1 MDATL
6 VNTSIIILYWQAGC
20 TSRKWEMVKSVRKW
34 DVKNYVR
41 FSWVAELKMNRFN
54 KRTDYKLEASITCCV
69 ISWKP
74 HFRNERS
81 KKTALK
87 NTGRN
92 IKILRMEFPWLA
104 AFQRKIPINNV
115 VMVSY
120 EKKAI
125 KMLVSKFCKVT
136 IFKSDSK

>member
-74 HFRNERS
+74 HFRNERL

-92 IKILRMEFPWLA
+92 IKRLRMEYPWLA
-104 AFQRKIPINNV
+104 AFQQKKILPTKLWWFQKRRNNHL
-115 VMVSY
+115 
-120 EKKAI
+120 KAWELEMI
-125 KMLVSKFCKVT
+125 AST
-136 IFKSDSK
+136 D

>member
-6 VNTSIIILYWQAGC
+6 ANISIIILYWQAGC
-20 TSRKWEMVKSVRKW
+20 TTRKWEMVKSVWKC

-54 KRTDYKLEASITCCV
+54 KRTDYKLEASITCCI

-92 IKILRMEFPWLA
+92 FKRLRMEYPWLA
-104 AFQRKIPINNV
+104 AFQHKN
-115 VMVSY
+115 SY
-120 EKKAI
+120 PQSCEHFRREESRERVG
-125 KMLVSKFCKVT
+125 LKFLQT
-136 IFKSDSK
+136 NHI